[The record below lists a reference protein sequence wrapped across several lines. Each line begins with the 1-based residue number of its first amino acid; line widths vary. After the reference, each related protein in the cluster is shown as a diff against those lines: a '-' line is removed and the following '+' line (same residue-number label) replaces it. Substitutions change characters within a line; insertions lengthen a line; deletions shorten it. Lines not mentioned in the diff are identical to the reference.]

1 MKLKNLGIYLL
12 PDGREYVADV
22 LRDAGYS
29 LCPRRSWD
37 SLPHAE
43 FRVAPDGRLV
53 RRGKPTI
60 WHVGQLTDTGRRAQY
75 PSVRRLL

>member
-22 LRDAGYS
+22 LRDDGYS

-37 SLPHAE
+37 VSARAE
-43 FRVAPDGRLV
+43 YRVGPDGRLV
-53 RRGKPTI
+53 RRGQPTP
-60 WHVGQLTDTGRRAQY
+60 WHVRHLTDTGRRAEY
-75 PSVRRLL
+75 PSVRPLL